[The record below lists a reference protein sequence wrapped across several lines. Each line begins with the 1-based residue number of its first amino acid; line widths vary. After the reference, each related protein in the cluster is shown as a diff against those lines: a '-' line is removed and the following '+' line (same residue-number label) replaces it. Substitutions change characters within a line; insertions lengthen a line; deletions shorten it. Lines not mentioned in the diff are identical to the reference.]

1 MAEKL
6 TPAQRLM
13 AIQMGSLTG
22 QTYANFNSIINKY
35 PSMSQ
40 DLVMSMV
47 RQGFDANTPGIDKIT
62 TMDGL
67 AALKADAFAVDKIKS
82 SVKPDRGILGTITNA
97 FDEVIYDPFKGL
109 SRFTFAALRSPYE
122 MYTGIVRD
130 IVAIQRG
137 EKGAGQRLLS
147 DIGQGAFGQN
157 TQLGQMFGL
166 YNKPDAFKNNADLTA
181 AGGFKGAGGF
191 SWSEGLTGQ
200 GEGFFVAPDSPVGQ
214 AQAKAMQQYGLIN
227 GKSFTFGRGF
237 FSGIGMNPNS
247 NAYSLMSGYMDAVY
261 SLALDPS
268 SYIGV
273 GSVKGIVKGAKEATA
288 ITKQLDGVT
297 KSSLDRMTK
306 ESIETLKANGD
317 VLEDAVTKKL
327 STPHKRYALNFK
339 KKEQEIIAKETE
351 IANAQIGTFK
361 KLLNT
366 SKDIYAWE
374 GVDKAADAV
383 LSPNALAKWF
393 VENPTVQTGELSKA
407 IALLSADMKNTG
419 GFFDGF
425 LIMDEA
431 PRAGAISV
439 GVHAADE
446 FAVTLKAGKELKF
459 LDMSD
464 TFLNADEKTRVAES
478 LRRAKFAD
486 ELDKLAKSTKSEAD
500 FRILNELST
509 KLREDSANLDGFV
522 GSLFSMGDELTAGKS
537 LGTLIGEIAQYK
549 NPGVMDKISVL
560 IQKVWQVDGYSNIRS
575 IYGGT
580 GGFVVTNTKRLAAKR
595 AEFGNAAAEVLDP
608 TDLGPNL
615 IKLLDSVK
623 SSKEELARLQNE
635 LDDIL
640 NKSMDLK
647 DKEEWFKLLRQKAH
661 DDPDMLRELIQD
673 PANAGIKNLLKME
686 LDITEN
692 NVLIE
697 SLKAQIGITDG
708 FMGSVRDTPGVE
720 DALKFVFG
728 RQFEAVAKI
737 VADETNP
744 VRLRRLFN
752 RKLDDNMIKE
762 LALADN
768 LDDVYKIIVNQF
780 VPGGDPVKIRQAL
793 SVGAKIATNPVA
805 RMVPGV
811 NLNAVRYAENVNKAF
826 GRFYIRTTALNLND
840 LTALNNGAE
849 DWMSSVGIK
858 GIIGS
863 KTREKIIFETQEAIF
878 KAATPAERGK
888 AVATGIGKI
897 MEEVGRELK
906 LDPADIET
914 LKNVAKVNGQ
924 MEAAIKSYAAD
935 LSINN
940 GGGAV
945 LKAGDTDIR
954 LEKGILEFQLAS
966 DVINLPDSRKV
977 AEAIYKAKTNI
988 SLFGKARSTKIVI
1001 EELNDLWRTGQLVFR
1016 FSYVMRN
1023 IAEMQM
1029 RQFFSGHNSI
1039 FNNPVGFI
1047 AMVMA
1052 NPEGN
1057 AFQKALAQR
1066 SKYGVN
1072 ALGQWVKS
1080 TDAEVELSASII
1092 AQRGLMRGT
1101 SVGDYGS
1108 SGRKANIFKAYQAV
1122 GTEHPDYLKA
1132 LAWTINSF
1140 SADRFF
1146 PDVIRVLES
1155 GNPQAKVQYVDN
1167 LIATFDEPGNKLK
1180 EFVSAIYDNNEGM
1193 RQVLLKN
1200 PGLETGPGVVKENIN
1215 KDNILLW
1222 LFDETQPSSYAGQLN
1237 TVAGQGSQRS
1247 AVIDLIR
1254 DGELSIT
1261 GAGGKVSK
1269 IYTPY
1274 RIKGLTTEQVLAAEK
1289 TYIARVAAAFKPENM
1304 QGSAVTNVIEKSMA
1318 DGASGKFKDI
1328 VDKFFNLAAR
1338 GESVMN
1344 FGPEFNAAYW
1354 DYIVGY
1360 ADMLDTKELQILLR
1374 NANKALAPTSRGG
1387 RKITGRVPGQLRIL
1401 NQTVKKRLRNPDYVH
1416 QGGTTLKTLDG
1427 IAADRASEYVKNL
1440 FYDAAK
1446 QKQWANS
1453 VRIVAPFAQ
1462 AHYNTLS
1469 KWAQL
1474 TWSNPLPIYKFGK
1487 AYDALTKEGSSA
1499 IYETLDMAYDD
1510 KQGFIYKDEQTQ
1522 QMRFKMPLVGSVIG
1536 ALAGKNLNM
1545 KDALQITTPVE
1556 SLNLAVGSLNPVIPG
1571 IGPAIGM
1578 AYELTGR
1585 NSAFGPVDDVIRD
1598 IITPFGEPKS
1608 ITDIV
1613 VPAWLK
1619 KTSSA
1624 ILGDDATTLRGVKDW
1639 ASYLASTGEYGDNPF
1654 ANDAER
1660 IRLFND
1666 AQRVAKWAGVWS
1678 GLFQSIS
1685 PSVPVN
1691 EILVEIKNP
1700 NNKQN
1705 FMTMTMLYSEYEKL
1719 KNRYPGDQTAAI
1731 TKFADTFGW
1740 ENILIAVSGTTPGS
1754 TGGAD
1759 AWTFLNNNPGANDKY
1774 ARPNEDI
1781 IPYLFPGGEYSQ
1793 KYYNWQLKSGARRK
1807 MTTAEIMQE
1816 SENMVYAMLKSQ
1828 IAQQQIAGLYT
1839 ADWYTEQIAILNKQ
1853 FGGSKPVD
1861 NLVTGVS
1868 DARIAVLD
1876 KAMLDPAIQSSSVYP
1891 QISEFYPL
1899 FKRYKD
1905 LLNEVKVSNY
1915 AELSSK
1921 GGLPTLMRD
1930 ELVALGEKLMRENPE
1945 FTRMYYGMFD
1955 GILKESD

>member
-109 SRFTFAALRSPYE
+109 TRFTFAALRSPYE
-122 MYTGIVRD
+122 MYTGLVRD
-130 IVAIQRG
+130 VVAIQRG
-137 EKGAGQRLLS
+137 EEGAKGRLVS
-147 DIGQGAFGQN
+147 DLGQGLVGQN
-157 TQLGQMFGL
+157 TQLGQMLGL
-166 YNKPDAFKNNADLTA
+166 YNKP
-181 AGGFKGAGGF
+181 GGFKGAGGF

-200 GEGFFVAPDSPVGQ
+200 GEGFFVAPDSAVGQ

-268 SYIGV
+268 TYIGV
-273 GSVKGIVKGAKEATA
+273 GAVKGIVKGAKEATA

-297 KSSLDRMTK
+297 KGSLDSMTK

-317 VLEDAVTKKL
+317 VLEDKVTKKL
-327 STPHKRYALNFK
+327 SSPYKRYALNFK
-339 KKEQEIIAKETE
+339 KKELEIIAKETE
-351 IANAQIGTFK
+351 IVNAQVGTYS

-383 LSPNALAKWF
+383 LSPRAIAKWF

-407 IALLSADMKNTG
+407 IGLLSADMKNTG

-431 PRAGAISV
+431 PRAGAISI
-439 GVHAADE
+439 GVHTAGNVADE
-446 FAVTLKAGKELKF
+446 FAVTLKAGEELKL
-459 LDMSD
+459 LDMAD
-464 TFLNADEKTRVAES
+464 TFLNADEKIRIAES

-486 ELDKLAKSTKSEAD
+486 ELDKIAKSTKSETD

-509 KLREDSANLDGFV
+509 RLREDSANLDGFA

-537 LGTLIGEIAQYK
+537 LGALIGDIAQYN
-549 NPGVMDKISVL
+549 NPAIMAKVADLVA
-560 IQKVWQVDGYSNIRS
+560 KVWKVDGFTNIRS

-580 GGFVVTNTKRLAAKR
+580 GGVVVTNTKRLAAKR

-608 TDLGPNL
+608 TNLGPNI

-635 LDDIL
+635 LDDI
-640 NKSMDLK
+640 NQKTIDLK
-647 DKEEWFKLLRQKAH
+647 DKENYFELLRQKAH
-661 DDPDMLRELIQD
+661 DDPEMLKELIQD
-673 PANAGIKNLLKME
+673 PANSGIKNLLKME
-686 LDITEN
+686 LEITEN
-692 NVLIE
+692 NVFIE

-720 DALKFVFG
+720 DALKFVLG
-728 RQFEAVAKI
+728 RQFEPVAKI

-768 LDDVYKIIVNQF
+768 VDDVYKIIVEQF

-793 SVGAKIATNPVA
+793 SAGVKIATNPVA

-811 NLNAVRYAENVNKAF
+811 NLNAIRYAEHINRVF
-826 GRFYIRTTALNLND
+826 GRFYIRNTTLQLDN
-840 LTALNNGAE
+840 LTALNNGTE

-858 GIIGS
+858 GIIG
-863 KTREKIIFETQEAIF
+863 KDTREKIIVETQEAIF

-888 AVATGIGKI
+888 AVATGIGKM
-897 MEEVGRELK
+897 MEEVGNKLN

-924 MEAAIKSYAAD
+924 MESAIKSYSSD

-945 LKAGDTDIR
+945 LKMGDTDVR

-977 AEAIYKAKTNI
+977 AEAVYNASTNI
-988 SLFGKARSTKIVI
+988 SLFGKARSAKILL
-1001 EELNDLWRTGQLVFR
+1001 EETNDLWRTGQLVFR
-1016 FSYVMRN
+1016 FSYVIRN

-1029 RQFFSGHNSI
+1029 RQFFSGHSSI

-1047 AMVMA
+1047 SMVMA

-1092 AQRGLMRGT
+1092 ARRGLMRGT

-1108 SGRKANIFKAYQAV
+1108 SGRKANMFRAYQAV
-1122 GTEHPDYLKA
+1122 GTEHPEYLKA

-1215 KDNILLW
+1215 KDNILVW
-1222 LFDETQPSSYAGQLN
+1222 LFDETQPTSYAGQLN

-1254 DGELSIT
+1254 DGEVSIT
-1261 GAGGKVSK
+1261 SASGKVSK

-1274 RIKGLTTEQVLAAEK
+1274 RVKGLTTEQVLAAEK
-1289 TYIARVAAAFKPENM
+1289 TYIARVAAAFKPEHM

-1318 DGASGKFKDI
+1318 DGATGKFKDV

-1338 GESVMN
+1338 GESQFN
-1344 FGPEFNAAYW
+1344 FGPEFDAAYW
-1354 DYIVGY
+1354 DNIVGY
-1360 ADMLDTKELQILLR
+1360 ADMLDTKELKILLR
-1374 NANKALAPTSRGG
+1374 NANKALAPTSIRG
-1387 RKITGRVPGQLRIL
+1387 RKITGRVPAQLRIL
-1401 NQTVKKRLRNPDYVH
+1401 NQTVKKRLRDPDYVH
-1416 QGGTTLKTLDG
+1416 RGGTTLKTLDG
-1427 IAADRASEYVKNL
+1427 IAADRASDYVKNL

-1446 QKQWANS
+1446 QKQWANA

-1462 AHYNTLS
+1462 AHYNTIS

-1487 AYDALTKEGSSA
+1487 AYNSLTQEGSGA
-1499 IYETLDMAYDD
+1499 IYDTLGMAHEDN
-1510 KQGFIYKDEQTQ
+1510 QGFIYKDEKTQ

-1556 SLNLAVGSLNPVIPG
+1556 SLNLAFGSLNPVIPG

-1598 IITPFGEPKS
+1598 IITPFGEPKTP
-1608 ITDIV
+1608 TDIIF
-1613 VPAWLK
+1613 PAWLK

-1624 ILGDDATTLRGVKDW
+1624 LLGDDATTLRGVKDW

-1685 PSVPVN
+1685 PSVPID

-1700 NNKQN
+1700 KNKQN
-1705 FMTMTMLYSEYEKL
+1705 FMTMTMLYAEYEKL
-1719 KNRYPGDQTAAI
+1719 KNRYPGDQTAAV

-1740 ENILIAVSGTTPGS
+1740 QNILVAISGTTPGS
-1754 TGGAD
+1754 TGGTD

-1816 SENMVYAMLKSQ
+1816 SEGMVYAMLKGQ

-1891 QISEFYPL
+1891 QISQFYPL

>member
-1 MAEKL
+1 MAETL
-6 TPAQRLM
+6 TPGQRLM

-35 PSMSQ
+35 PNMSK
-40 DLVMSMV
+40 DVVMSMV

-67 AALKADAFAVDKIKS
+67 AALKADAFAIDKIKS
-82 SVKPDRGILGTITNA
+82 TVKPDRGILGHITNA
-97 FDEVIYDPFKGL
+97 LDEVIYDPFKGL
-109 SRFTFAALRSPYE
+109 TRLTFATLRSPYE

-137 EKGAGQRLLS
+137 EKGAGQRLVS
-147 DIGQGAFGQN
+147 DLGQGLVGQN
-157 TQLGQMFGL
+157 TQLGQMLGL
-166 YNKPDAFKNNADLTA
+166 YNKP
-181 AGGFKGAGGF
+181 GGFKGAGGF

-227 GKSFTFGRGF
+227 GKSFTFGRGL

-247 NAYSLMSGYMDAVY
+247 NTYSLMSGYMDAIFN
-261 SLALDPS
+261 LALDPS

-273 GSVKGIVKGAKEATA
+273 GAVKGIVKGAKEATA

-297 KSSLDRMTK
+297 TAGFDNMANESL
-306 ESIETLKANGD
+306 ETLKANGD
-317 VLEDAVTKKL
+317 VLEDKLTKKL
-327 STPHKRYALNFK
+327 STPHRRFATNFK
-339 KKEQEIIAKETE
+339 KKELEIIAKETE
-351 IANAQIGTFK
+351 IINAQVGTYS

-383 LSPNALAKWF
+383 LSPRAIAKWF

-407 IALLSADMKNTG
+407 IGLLSADMKNTG

-431 PRAGAISV
+431 PRAGAISI
-439 GVHAADE
+439 GVHTAGNISDE
-446 FAVTLKAGKELKF
+446 FAVTLKAGGELKF

-464 TFLNADEKTRVAES
+464 TFLNADEKTRIAES

-486 ELDKLAKSTKSEAD
+486 ELDKTAKGLPEAE
-500 FRILNELST
+500 FRVMNELSSR
-509 KLREDSANLDGFV
+509 LREDSANLDGFA
-522 GSLFSMGDELTAGKS
+522 GSLFSIGDDLTAGKS
-537 LGTLIGEIAQYK
+537 LGALIGEIAQYN
-549 NPGVMDKISVL
+549 NPAVMARITDLVL
-560 IQKVWQVDGYSNIRS
+560 KVWKVDGFTNIRS

-580 GGFVVTNTKRLAAKR
+580 GGVVVTNTKRLAAKK

-608 TDLGPNL
+608 TNLGPNI

-623 SSKEELARLQNE
+623 DSKEEIARLQNE
-635 LDDIL
+635 IDDI
-640 NKSMDLK
+640 NQKTIDLR
-647 DKEEWFKLLRQKAH
+647 DKEKYFQLLRQKAH
-661 DDPDMLRELIQD
+661 DDPDMLKELIQD
-673 PANAGIKNLLKME
+673 PANAGIKNLLKMQLE
-686 LDITEN
+686 ITEN
-692 NVLIE
+692 NVLRE
-697 SLKAQIGITDG
+697 SVMAQIGITDG
-708 FMGSVRDTPGVE
+708 FMGSIRDTPGVD
-720 DALKFVFG
+720 DALKFVLG
-728 RQFEAVAKI
+728 RQFEPVAKI
-737 VADETNP
+737 VANETSP

-752 RKLDDNMIKE
+752 RKLDDNMIQE
-762 LALADN
+762 LALAN
-768 LDDVYKIIVNQF
+768 NIDDVYKIIVNQF
-780 VPGGDPVKIRQAL
+780 VPGGDPVKIRQSL
-793 SVGAKIATNPVA
+793 SAGLKIATNPVA

-811 NLNAVRYAENVNKAF
+811 NLNAVRYAENINKAF

-858 GIIGS
+858 RLIGDD
-863 KTREKIIFETQEAIF
+863 TREKIIFETQEAIF
-878 KAATPAERGK
+878 KAATNAERGK
-888 AVATGIGKI
+888 AVATGIGKM
-897 MEEVGRELK
+897 MEEVGRK
-906 LDPADIET
+906 LGLPAEQIEE

-924 MEAAIKSYAAD
+924 MEAAIKSYSSD

-945 LKAGDTDIR
+945 LKAGGQDIR

-977 AEAIYKAKTNI
+977 AEAVYNHMTNVP
-988 SLFGKARSTKIVI
+988 LFGKARSGKILL
-1001 EELNDLWRTGQLVFR
+1001 EETNDLWRTSQLVFR
-1016 FSYVMRN
+1016 FSYVIRN

-1029 RQFFSGHNSI
+1029 RQFFSGHNSL

-1047 AMVMA
+1047 SMVMA

-1092 AQRGLMRGT
+1092 AARGLMRGT

-1108 SGRKANIFKAYQAV
+1108 AGRKANIFKAYQAV
-1122 GTEHPDYLKA
+1122 GTEHPDYLKG
-1132 LAWTINSF
+1132 LAWTMNSF
-1140 SADRFF
+1140 SADRFM

-1155 GNPQAKVQYVDN
+1155 ANPQAQIEYVDN

-1254 DGELSIT
+1254 DGEALVT
-1261 GAGGKVSK
+1261 GANGKVTK
-1269 IYTPY
+1269 INTPY
-1274 RIKGLTTEQVLAAEK
+1274 RVKGLTTEQVLAAEK
-1289 TYIARVAAAFKPENM
+1289 TYIARVASVFKPEQM

-1318 DGASGKFKDI
+1318 DGASGKFKEV

-1338 GESVMN
+1338 GESTFN
-1344 FGPEFNAAYW
+1344 FGPEFQAAYW
-1354 DYIVGY
+1354 DNIVGY

-1374 NANKALAPTSRGG
+1374 NANKALAPTSKGG
-1387 RKITGRVPGQLRIL
+1387 RKIIGRVPGQLRIL
-1401 NQTVKKRLRNPDYVH
+1401 NQTVKKRLNDPDYVH
-1416 QGGTTLKTLDG
+1416 KGGTTLKTLDG

-1446 QKQWANS
+1446 QKQWANA

-1462 AHYNTLS
+1462 AHYNTIG

-1487 AYDALTKEGSSA
+1487 AYDALTKEGSNA
-1499 IYETLDMAYDD
+1499 IYDRLGMAYEDN
-1510 KQGFIYKDEQTQ
+1510 QGFIYKDEQTQ
-1522 QMRFKMPLVGSVIG
+1522 QMRFKMPLAGSVIG

-1556 SLNLAVGSLNPVIPG
+1556 SLNLAFGSLNPAIPG

-1608 ITDIV
+1608 LTDIV

-1619 KTSSA
+1619 KTTSA
-1624 ILGDDATTLRGVKDW
+1624 ILGDDATTQRGVKDW

-1654 ANDAER
+1654 ADDAER

-1666 AQRVAKWAGVWS
+1666 AHRVAKWAGVWS

-1685 PSVPVN
+1685 PSVPIN

-1700 NNKQN
+1700 DNKQN
-1705 FMTMTMLYSEYEKL
+1705 FMTMTMLYAEYEAL
-1719 KNRYPGDQTAAI
+1719 RNRYPGDQTAAV

-1740 ENILIAVSGTTPGS
+1740 ENILVAVSGTTPGS
-1754 TGGAD
+1754 TGGTD
-1759 AWTFLNNNPGANDKY
+1759 AWTFLNNNPGANNKY

-1816 SENMVYAMLKSQ
+1816 SEGMVYSMLKSQ
-1828 IAQQQIAGLYT
+1828 IAQKQIAGLYT

-1861 NLVTGVS
+1861 SLVTGVS
-1868 DARIAVLD
+1868 DARIAVLE
-1876 KAMLDPAIQSSSVYP
+1876 KALLDPAIQSSPVYK

-1905 LLNEVKVSNY
+1905 LLNEAKVSNY

-1921 GGLPTLMRD
+1921 GGLPTLMRND
-1930 ELVALGEKLMRENPE
+1930 LVALGEKLMRENPE
-1945 FTRMYYGMFD
+1945 FIRMYYGIFD
-1955 GILKESD
+1955 GILKESN